1 MKKFTSFIA
10 MVIVFAM
17 TIGCSATDDAWK
29 DNIGTVNLD
38 LMSVTGNGISID
50 GNIVKIIS
58 GGDFTI
64 TGTLA
69 DGMIYVNADSKV
81 KLRLSGCSITN
92 STGPAIYFDDVEE
105 GLVTIT
111 ENTENFIED
120 GSTYTDDGANAALFS
135 NDDLEIKGNG
145 TLTVTAN
152 YKHGIASDDDLLI
165 ENGNIIIKSNEHGI
179 KVNNTLHI
187 TGGNITVKTQTGKG
201 MKAEQELVIDNGNIV
216 IDSFDEGIE
225 SKGTLV
231 INGGNI
237 DITSAEDGINT
248 GMADTSENQ
257 TETDNSQGKEEH
269 MRENMT
275 PPQTPQGDSDSQM
288 QQPQMRGGREGKMPN
303 GEMSDD
309 RIPPSTDYQAGKRP
323 DGNMPKNNN
332 GDGSERQ
339 QNMTP
344 PQNSENNQSIERQ
357 QRPMAGGMGKIDE
370 ETAKA
375 HSITINDGY
384 IYIKADGDGIDS
396 NGNLTINGGTV
407 IIDGP
412 TRNGDGSL
420 DSEGTMSITG
430 GTVLT
435 VSNGGMVQMPAN
447 QQGQHI
453 LSISLANKQPAGT
466 QIAIKDADGN
476 ELIKYTSVKEFGRIL
491 FFNEEIK
498 EDSEYTLYINGEEN
512 ITVTAGANSFGTSGK
527 MQGGRQGGFD
537 VQNQSVQSDAE
548 IKVKVNNK
556 FVSFDT
562 NPILVNDTTLV
573 GFRAILEALGAD
585 VDWDEQTQTVT
596 ASKGDTKIK
605 LVINSKTAYVNGK
618 ENTLNT
624 APQIIGSSTMVPV
637 RFISEQLNMNV
648 DWDEQNQLVTIS
660 A

>member
-257 TETDNSQGKEEH
+257 IETDNSQGKEEH

-357 QRPMAGGMGKIDE
+357 QRPM
-370 ETAKA
+370 
-375 HSITINDGY
+375 
-384 IYIKADGDGIDS
+384 
-396 NGNLTINGGTV
+396 
-407 IIDGP
+407 
-412 TRNGDGSL
+412 
-420 DSEGTMSITG
+420 
-430 GTVLT
+430 
-435 VSNGGMVQMPAN
+435 
-447 QQGQHI
+447 
-453 LSISLANKQPAGT
+453 
-466 QIAIKDADGN
+466 
-476 ELIKYTSVKEFGRIL
+476 
-491 FFNEEIK
+491 
-498 EDSEYTLYINGEEN
+498 
-512 ITVTAGANSFGTSGK
+512 
-527 MQGGRQGGFD
+527 
-537 VQNQSVQSDAE
+537 
-548 IKVKVNNK
+548 
-556 FVSFDT
+556 
-562 NPILVNDTTLV
+562 
-573 GFRAILEALGAD
+573 
-585 VDWDEQTQTVT
+585 
-596 ASKGDTKIK
+596 
-605 LVINSKTAYVNGK
+605 
-618 ENTLNT
+618 
-624 APQIIGSSTMVPV
+624 
-637 RFISEQLNMNV
+637 
-648 DWDEQNQLVTIS
+648 
-660 A
+660 